1 MTKKRKVLNW
11 KAPADETRMIHD
23 IAVRGVN
30 LAKEMGYTRDL
41 LMMVMDI
48 TCCHLNSNPLDLVGL
63 LEAENGDFG
72 HDVFGIQRHID
83 RETGELLDCFVP
95 RLSRR
100 EQDVEPPTPT
110 AKDFSQ
116 LFDAIAK
123 TAAVRKQEGG

>member
-11 KAPADETRMIHD
+11 KAPADEAKMIRD

-30 LAKEMGYTRDL
+30 LAKELGYTRDL
-41 LMMVMDI
+41 LTMVTDI
-48 TCCHLNSNPLDLVGL
+48 TLCHLNGNPLDLVGL

-83 RETGELLDCFVP
+83 RETGELLDCFCP

-100 EQDVEPPTPT
+100 EQEVEPPTV
-110 AKDFSQ
+110 ADFSQ
-116 LFDAIAK
+116 LFEAIAK
-123 TAAVRKQEGG
+123 TTAARNLKGG